1 MTRIG
6 ILGAAAVQADAVHA
20 AQSLDYEVH
29 VLAAAANG
37 PAAEI
42 ADTFVALDFSDVA
55 AVVKYAKDA
64 DLDVVYSVGSDFAMP
79 VSAKVSTELGLPHFV
94 SVETAVSCNSKPD
107 MRAQLGDMPGNIPS
121 KTVTTTV
128 DAQWEGTWPII
139 VKPSDAQGQRGVS
152 KLEDPAGLS
161 AAIDNALPH
170 SRCGS
175 VILEEFIEGPE
186 VSVNGYM
193 VAGTLAFMA
202 VSDRETWPEFTGL
215 VAAHVLPSRYVTEDL
230 HARIR
235 SMMSTAANQL
245 GIDNGPVYAQVML
258 RDGQPYVIEITPRL
272 DGCHMWEVIKTAT
285 GTDLLAATL
294 RHLVDGEAPTFSDS
308 DPMDDPAVRL
318 DFHCQ
323 PPNTAYSSDRF
334 PRPADSVERYAYYR
348 DGDIVRPVNGRY
360 DKVGYDIR
368 RLEQG

>member
-6 ILGAAAVQADAVHA
+6 ILGAAAVQADAVLA
-20 AQSLDYEVH
+20 AQSLGYEVH

-42 ADTFVALDFSDVA
+42 TDTFVAIDFSDVA
-55 AVVKYAKDA
+55 AVVNYAKDA
-64 DLDVVYSVGSDFAMP
+64 GLNVVYSVGSDIAMP
-79 VSAKVSTELGLPHFV
+79 VSAKVSAELGLPHFV
-94 SVETAVSCNSKPD
+94 SVQTAVNCNSKPD
-107 MRAQLGDMPGNIPS
+107 MRAHLGDMLGNIPS
-121 KTVTTTV
+121 KTVMSAV
-128 DAQWEGTWPII
+128 GAHWEGPWPII
-139 VKPSDAQGQRGVS
+139 VKPSDSQGQRGVS

-161 AAIDNALPH
+161 AAIENALPH
-170 SRCGS
+170 SRRGS
-175 VILEEFIEGPE
+175 VILEEFIDGPE

-193 VAGTLAFMA
+193 VDETLAFMA

-215 VAAHVLPSRYVTEDL
+215 VAAHALPSRYETEDL

-235 SMMSTAANQL
+235 SMMSTAANKL

-272 DGCHMWEVIKTAT
+272 DGCHMWEVIKTST

-294 RHLVDGEAPTFSDS
+294 QHLVDGKAPTFSDP
-308 DPMDDPAVRL
+308 DALEALAVRL

-323 PPNTAYSSDRF
+323 APNTAYSSDRF

-368 RLEQG
+368 RIEQG